1 MGSTSL
7 LQHVYPLIK
16 PTYLRSSSTHPHPFK
31 VAASLHIHTPSTQ
44 PAMITMMNQAEAQRA
59 AALELIQALVYR
71 QDERLHDLCLNDSP
85 AYHAFLSPK
94 RLPALD
100 DLADSPAMRMKQLL
114 KRSNDMPSDLSA
126 RPSSPTSPTDDATH
140 GAWSPLS
147 CRTRTYARSAGR
159 SATDSVRSTRRRRC
173 VCTSRA
179 TRSTR
184 LTSTSMRGRVP
195 GMSGRWAPRSR
206 RLSNRCRSRSVSSK
220 GKGLW
225 DCRRRVSTCYSSYP
239 RHHPWVSGSHSSP
252 TRLFV
257 GSTCRH
263 CVRALPRFEHRRCI
277 FLIRRRGLVAT
288 KQELLTCFTLASD
301 PLNRSV
307 GW

>member
-126 RPSSPTSPTDDATH
+126 RPSSPTSPTEDATH

-147 CRTRTYARSAGR
+147 NTTLDQLLASRLKAFGT
-159 SATDSVRSTRRRRC
+159 ATMCSERVLAIMQDED
-173 VCTSRA
+173 VCAIRWQE
-179 TRSTR
+179 RNR
-184 LTSTSMRGRVP
+184 LGALDKTSTLRLHFTGNKIDSIDEYVDARKS
-195 GMSGRWAPRSR
+195 SGYERAVGAEEQTPVEAMPKPI
-206 RLSNRCRSRSVSSK
+206 SV
-220 GKGLW
+220 
-225 DCRRRVSTCYSSYP
+225 V
-239 RHHPWVSGSHSSP
+239 
-252 TRLFV
+252 
-257 GSTCRH
+257 
-263 CVRALPRFEHRRCI
+263 
-277 FLIRRRGLVAT
+277 
-288 KQELLTCFTLASD
+288 
-301 PLNRSV
+301 
-307 GW
+307 